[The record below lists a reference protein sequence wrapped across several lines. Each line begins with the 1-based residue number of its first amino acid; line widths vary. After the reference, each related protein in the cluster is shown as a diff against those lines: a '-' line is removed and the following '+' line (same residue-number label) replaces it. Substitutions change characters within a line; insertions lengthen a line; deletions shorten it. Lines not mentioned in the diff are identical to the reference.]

1 MKMPEGKFIAT
12 VKVGEKGQIVIPKG
26 VRDIFDI
33 NPGDTL
39 LMLADKN
46 QGIAIVQNDVY
57 MNLPTLCLRLSAARP
72 RRRRNERS
80 RSCRI
85 EEKLCRILPRCQ
97 LRARGGEDNRI
108 HRQKRRGKDDD
119 YKIPARF
126 RPSRCGRYPFFSMPF
141 AENEMKIKSRLGVV
155 LGGVNYY
162 PQKRL
167 GAVAAVTSRFYPEWD
182 DSLYRKYMQLFSLDE
197 SKRIS
202 ELSAGMKVKFPLALA
217 LSHSADLLIL
227 DEPTSGLDPVSRDEI
242 LDIFI
247 SLSQDE
253 GKTVFCSTHITSD
266 LDRCADNIIY
276 LKQGRIAENEP
287 LCTLLQKY
295 SVVQFLPI
303 TRLRILNLSARA
315 AKKTA

>member
-1 MKMPEGKFIAT
+1 MNALEVVGLKKNYAGFSLDVSFALEEGKITGFIGRNGAGKT
-12 VKVGEKGQIVIPKG
+12 TTIKSLLGFVHPDAG
-26 VRDIFDI
+26 DI
-33 NPGDTL
+33 
-39 LMLADKN
+39 
-46 QGIAIVQNDVY
+46 
-57 MNLPTLCLRLSAARP
+57 R
-72 RRRRNERS
+72 
-80 RSCRI
+80 
-85 EEKLCRILPRCQ
+85 
-97 LRARGGEDNRI
+97 
-108 HRQKRRGKDDD
+108 
-119 YKIPARF
+119 
-126 RPSRCGRYPFFSMPF
+126 FFSIPF

-167 GAVAAVTSRFYPEWD
+167 GTVAVVTSRFYPEWD

-202 ELSAGMKVKFPLALA
+202 ELSAGMKVKFSLALA

-295 SVVQFLPI
+295 SVVQFSADNA
-303 TRLRILNLSARA
+303 LRILNSSARA